1 MIIKEEPERSIYVY
15 SSIDI
20 KKLAKELVRDIKTNI
35 DEWVWW
41 NFDLDYDSPEQ
52 EIKEYKEELSSMC
65 RKLSKLVGEK

>member
-1 MIIKEEPERSIYVY
+1 MIIKEESERSIYVY

-41 NFDLDYDSPEQ
+41 NFDLDYDSPE
-52 EIKEYKEELSSMC
+52 
-65 RKLSKLVGEK
+65 